1 MSSYYD
7 RKPTNTAT
15 ASASVGFPVFAFAT
29 MVLLVLKIAALNGA
43 SWGLNISW
51 FWVFS
56 PLIIGFALTLFILAI
71 FFLVILVIAIFSK

>member
-1 MSSYYD
+1 
-7 RKPTNTAT
+7 
-15 ASASVGFPVFAFAT
+15 

-71 FFLVILVIAIFSK
+71 FFLVILVIAIFSD